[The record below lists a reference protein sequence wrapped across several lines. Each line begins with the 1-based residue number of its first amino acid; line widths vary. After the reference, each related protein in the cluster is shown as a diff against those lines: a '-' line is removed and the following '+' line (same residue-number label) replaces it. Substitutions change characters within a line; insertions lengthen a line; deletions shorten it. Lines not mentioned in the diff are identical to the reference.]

1 MESRA
6 ARTGTVV
13 TASQPVMLS
22 VMLSVLRS
30 NQVDLGGFGRLDRLA
45 RLRVKAFGFMQVIEN
60 NPERE

>member
-6 ARTGTVV
+6 ARTGTVA
-13 TASQPVMLS
+13 ASQP

-30 NQVDLGGFGRLDRLA
+30 NQVDLGGLGRLDRL
-45 RLRVKAFGFMQVIEN
+45 RGKAFGFMQVVEN

>member
-6 ARTGTVV
+6 ARTGTVA
-13 TASQPVMLS
+13 ASQPVMLS

-30 NQVDLGGFGRLDRLA
+30 NQVDLGGLGRLDRLA
-45 RLRVKAFGFMQVIEN
+45 RLRGKTFGFMQVVEN